1 MAVSKKTAITIASGV
16 LALGAGIGVANLAS
30 ADTTPTP
37 TPTSGTPSPGADRG
51 WAGHSGRGLRAGEFV
66 TELATKLG
74 IDEARVAEALR
85 AIRAENQPRPDPT
98 ARPDVVEREAALA
111 KALSSELGIEENK
124 IKTALQEIRTAHQT
138 ERTADLKAR
147 LDAAVQDGTLTQA
160 EADAVQKAVE
170 QGVINFGR

>member
-37 TPTSGTPSPGADRG
+37 TSGTPSPGADRG
-51 WAGHSGRGLRAGEFV
+51 WAGHSERGLRAGEFV
-66 TELATKLG
+66 TELANKLG

-85 AIRAENQPRPDPT
+85 TIRAENQPRPDPT
-98 ARPDVVEREAALA
+98 ARPDVAEREAALA
-111 KALSSELGIEENK
+111 KALSNELGIEENK

-138 ERTADLKAR
+138 ERTAALKGR

-160 EADAVQKAVE
+160 EADAVQKAVD

>member
-1 MAVSKKTAITIASGV
+1 MAVSTKTAIAIASGV
-16 LALGAGIGVANLAS
+16 LAPGAGIGVANLAS

-51 WAGHSGRGLRAGEFV
+51 WAGHPGRGVRAGEFV
-66 TELATKLG
+66 TELANKLG
-74 IDEARVAEALR
+74 IDEAKVAEALR

-98 ARPDVVEREAALA
+98 TRPDPAEREAALA
-111 KALSSELGIEENK
+111 KALSSKLGIDVTK
-124 IKTALQEIRTAHQT
+124 IKTALQEIRTAHQA
-138 ERTADLKAR
+138 ERTAALKAR

-160 EADAVQKAVE
+160 EADAVQKAVD

>member
-1 MAVSKKTAITIASGV
+1 MAVSKKTATAIASGV
-16 LALGAGIGVANLAS
+16 LALGAGIGVANMAS

-51 WAGHSGRGLRAGEFV
+51 WAGHAGRGLQAGDFV
-66 TELATKLG
+66 TELANKLG
-74 IDEARVAEALR
+74 IDEAKVAQALR

-98 ARPDVVEREAALA
+98 TRPDVAEREAALA
-111 KALSSELGIEENK
+111 KALSSKLGIAETK
-124 IKTALQEIRTAHQT
+124 IKTALQEIRTAHQA
-138 ERTADLKAR
+138 ERAAAFKAR

-160 EADAVQKAVE
+160 EADAVQKAVD